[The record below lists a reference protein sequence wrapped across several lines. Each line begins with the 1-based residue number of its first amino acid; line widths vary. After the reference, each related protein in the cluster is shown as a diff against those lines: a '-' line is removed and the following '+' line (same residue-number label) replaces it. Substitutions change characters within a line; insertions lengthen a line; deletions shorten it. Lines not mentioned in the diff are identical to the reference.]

1 MGGRRGWS
9 RVSWVGLTVLGLF
22 FLVAPV
28 LDIVNTRAHGV
39 PADHAGTFRRL
50 AGGDFAAVRAS
61 TPGVAHY
68 VSTLEYGYALH
79 ELTFGLLFLAVV
91 LVPLRRGERWAWF
104 ACWAVLV
111 ASVGYSATFGAHD
124 STIFARSLV
133 ADVGVPVL
141 LLVGAPWVFGA
152 KTED

>member
-1 MGGRRGWS
+1 MGGRRGWL
-9 RVSWVGLTVLGLF
+9 RVSWVGLAVLGVF

-39 PADHAGTFRRL
+39 PADHEGTFRRL
-50 AGGDFAAVRAS
+50 SGGDFAGVRGS

-104 ACWAVLV
+104 ACWAALV
-111 ASVGYSATFGAHD
+111 AAAGYSATFGAHD
-124 STIFARSLV
+124 STILARSLV

-141 LLVGAPWVFGA
+141 LLVGAPGVFGV
-152 KTED
+152 KTEV